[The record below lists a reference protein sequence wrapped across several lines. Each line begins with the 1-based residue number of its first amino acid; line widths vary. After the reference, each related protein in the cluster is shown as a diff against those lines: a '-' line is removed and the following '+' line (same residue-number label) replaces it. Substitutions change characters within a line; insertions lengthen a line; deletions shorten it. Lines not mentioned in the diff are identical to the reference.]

1 MRVLLYRQQQEYYIS
16 KAGPTLKPVKPLL
29 EAPINLKKSTK
40 PRPRIRKKKKK
51 KATKTQFRGISGKE
65 KEKEKKK
72 SSAKYFF
79 LDQPLSVFVCFFL
92 LLSCLAPL
100 TNVSLSPLL
109 FLLLFH
115 LSLSLS
121 FNFLVLFLC
130 AIQVPMLADNF

>member
-29 EAPINLKKSTK
+29 EAPNKFKKIYCKT
-40 PRPRIRKKKKK
+40 RPRIRKNKSHKDPI
-51 KATKTQFRGISGKE
+51 QRNFRKR
-65 KEKEKKK
+65 KRKKK
-72 SSAKYFF
+72 SAAKYFF

-100 TNVSLSPLL
+100 TSVSRSPLL
-109 FLLLFH
+109 FLLLLLLFH
-115 LSLSLS
+115 LSLS

-130 AIQVPMLADNF
+130 GIQVPMLADNF